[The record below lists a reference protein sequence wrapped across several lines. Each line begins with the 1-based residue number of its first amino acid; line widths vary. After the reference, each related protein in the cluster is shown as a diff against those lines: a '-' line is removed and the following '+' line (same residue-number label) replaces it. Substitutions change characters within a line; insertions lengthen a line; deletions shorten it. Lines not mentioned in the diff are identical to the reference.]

1 MTKRLFLS
9 HSEQSII
16 ARLLAE
22 KGSGLYSCKMVSH
35 RIWIRIICI
44 GTVASIKE
52 LSAIIC
58 YKYDSSCH
66 PFPKTLSLLGCCAM
80 FFFLSLMNTC
90 IPWIC
95 VWCSLLPMNWW
106 RYRYLFPNLFFLNIF
121 TYSTIRERLYIGLK
135 TKCVVLNS
143 LLRLSPNAS

>member
-35 RIWIRIICI
+35 RIWIRIIRI

-52 LSAIIC
+52 LSAVIC

-80 FFFLSLMNTC
+80 FFFFIFDEYMYSMNLSMMQFTPNELMK
-90 IPWIC
+90 IPVFI
-95 VWCSLLPMNWW
+95 SQS
-106 RYRYLFPNLFFLNIF
+106 FFLNIF
-121 TYSTIRERLYIGLK
+121 TYSTIRQRSYIGLK

-143 LLRLSPNAS
+143 LLWLSPNAS